1 MKAHQ
6 FVYKNEAIPKQE
18 YRFEQFSNDVANHML
33 YMESI
38 NPYARGQKIQNF
50 YTDFTI
56 GLIVAC
62 FATIAILRSFYRKR
76 LNLLLKTLINWQTAK
91 QIIRYEK
98 VYTHPVNIA
107 LFLIF
112 FIITPYFF
120 SLTYFSEQTTLNHF
134 PNIYLT
140 LAIGLFSFMTTKMVL
155 HYFLGWLFNTKSA
168 TEEYLFQSS
177 LINKTFGVFSLILA
191 CIYIFIYPNSRLL
204 FLFGIT
210 ILILLL
216 TIQLIRGFLIGSQI
230 GAKPQ
235 TIFLYLCTLEIL
247 PWLLV
252 GKYISNQL

>member
-1 MKAHQ
+1 MRAHQ
-6 FVYKNEAIPKQE
+6 FVYKNQE
-18 YRFEQFSNDVANHML
+18 VPIQNYSFEQFSIDVANHIL
-33 YMESI
+33 HTESF
-38 NPYARGQKIQNF
+38 NPYARGQKIENS
-50 YTDFTI
+50 YSDFTI

-107 LFLIF
+107 LFSIF

-120 SLTYFSEQTTLNHF
+120 SLTYSSEQNTLNHF
-134 PNIYLT
+134 QHIYFS
-140 LAIGLFSFMTTKMVL
+140 LAIGLFSFMTFKMVL

-177 LINKTFGVFSLILA
+177 LINKTFGVFSLILT
-191 CIYIFIYPNSRLL
+191 CTYIFIYPNSRLL
-204 FLFGIT
+204 FLLGIT

-216 TIQLIRGFLIGSQI
+216 VIQLIRGFLIGFQI